1 MLQDVSIKSNKL
13 CDETPDAAVNTEL
26 LLFLVTNV
34 IDLSRSLR

>member
-13 CDETPDAAVNTEL
+13 CEVTRDAAVNAKR

-34 IDLSRSLR
+34 IDFSRSLQ